1 MGACSCWTGSSKFSW
16 LNQAIY
22 HEMLVHPILAGHG
35 KVEDILVIG
44 GGDGGTIRECL
55 RHQPHRIVMVDLDPG
70 VIALCRRYLPEMSMG
85 AFDDPRVCLVHEDGA
100 AYVAHSP
107 AGSFDAVIVDG
118 GDYTGLSEVLFSA
131 TFFGDIARVL
141 RPGGVVAVQ
150 AGSVLDAHL
159 IRTGRER
166 LRAVFA
172 DVTAYRLTM
181 PSYHCGEYCF
191 LAAALAPILSHPDAG
206 RLSQVE
212 ATLRSRFTPTYWSPA
227 VQRAA
232 QCCPRRFHRRHYAS
246 RHHRRGPGGASRPR
260 SSRRVAPPSR
270 CSRRVIVLG
279 GGSGP
284 PGHTQ
289 GSPMRREGNGSTTTT
304 CRNPASAR
312 GHGVPGAAR
321 THAGWVGGPGGR
333 ARFPIRPVGRCARR
347 GDRAGRDR
355 QRPLPR
361 PAGHGLGGP

>member
-1 MGACSCWTGSSKFSW
+1 MRPLNPRGRAQTRCMLGDRQQHATQASAPRSLDGGTTMDEQRQLPWKHPQGWFSEGTVPGARFGTIEHAFRLDTVVFEGRSTYQEVLIFDHAIYGRVFVLDGIVQFSS
-16 LNQAIY
+16 LDQAIY
-22 HEMLVHPILAGHG
+22 HEMLVHPILASHG

-55 RHQPHRIVMVDLDPG
+55 RHQPRRIVMVDLDPE

-150 AGSVLDAHL
+150 TGSVLDAHL

-206 RLSQVE
+206 RLTQVE

-232 QCCPRRFHRRHYAS
+232 Q
-246 RHHRRGPGGASRPR
+246 
-260 SSRRVAPPSR
+260 
-270 CSRRVIVLG
+270 VL
-279 GGSGP
+279 
-284 PGHTQ
+284 
-289 GSPMRREGNGSTTTT
+289 
-304 CRNPASAR
+304 PAS
-312 GHGVPGAAR
+312 
-321 THAGWVGGPGGR
+321 
-333 ARFPIRPVGRCARR
+333 FP
-347 GDRAGRDR
+347 
-355 QRPLPR
+355 
-361 PAGHGLGGP
+361 